1 MTTGITRRG
10 LIAAAAASLAVTG
23 EARALGLPA
32 GPDLERAM
40 TSLAGIGEGHGPG
53 TLHVLFAPWCHVSP
67 DLYRA
72 SRGVLGHLT
81 IRWIPFSGGQP
92 EGKEATEIL
101 LRNMEPSLVPAAFSP
116 LRPSAVRLPTPLCD
130 AQDATVA
137 RSIEPL
143 VIRDTG
149 RALATPT
156 MVYRFRDGRV
166 RVVPGG
172 VTAEQLRIIAG
183 LAS

>member
-1 MTTGITRRG
+1 MATGITRRG
-10 LIAAAAASLAVTG
+10 LMAAGAAMAVPG
-23 EARALGLPA
+23 GARALGLPA

-40 TSLAGIGEGHGPG
+40 SSLVGIAEGHGPG

-67 DLYRA
+67 ELYRV
-72 SRGVLGHLT
+72 SRGILGSLT

-92 EGKEATEIL
+92 EGREATEIL

-116 LRPSAVRLPTPLCD
+116 LRPSGVRLATPLCD
-130 AQDATVA
+130 AQDSAVA

-156 MVYRFRDGRV
+156 MAYRFRDGRV

-172 VTAEQLRIIAG
+172 VTGEQLRLIAG